1 MTPNSKGY
9 VCEALVLRRRDRPRV
24 RDASG
29 NDHYYLQDAN
39 FNVTAVTD
47 NTGAV
52 KERYAYTP
60 YGEVTILDADFSA
73 DSDNKSDISNEHL
86 YTGRRLDPETGLQLN
101 RNRFYAAGLG
111 RWVNRDPIGYEGGGY
126 NLYEYVNGMPLGGLD
141 PDGKYSLASAS
152 KSLLFQGKPL
162 AATSDLAIFNEWY
175 RLEMGNRQWL
185 HTLPRCPSKIKKC
198 SSGWKVKKRPSNAWV
213 KLNSAL
219 WNDPVSPGR
228 LEKALHP
235 SIGAR
240 KFTWSLRSVTFFN
253 HTNQCTYDKKGIQF
267 RAPPTAGTAD
277 LRPSGTATHF
287 LHDVAPI
294 LSANTLDGGWQ
305 GGVIMAGG
313 LRTIKTIPG
322 PRMRKYYRAR
332 PRW

>member
-86 YTGRRLDPETGLQLN
+86 YTGTQARPRDRVAVESESVLCGCI
-101 RNRFYAAGLG
+101 LG

-152 KSLLFQGKPL
+152 NGLLFQGKPL
-162 AATSDLAIFNEWY
+162 AATSDF
-175 RLEMGNRQWL
+175 
-185 HTLPRCPSKIKKC
+185 
-198 SSGWKVKKRPSNAWV
+198 SN
-213 KLNSAL
+213 
-219 WNDPVSPGR
+219 
-228 LEKALHP
+228 
-235 SIGAR
+235 
-240 KFTWSLRSVTFFN
+240 
-253 HTNQCTYDKKGIQF
+253 IQ
-267 RAPPTAGTAD
+267 
-277 LRPSGTATHF
+277 
-287 LHDVAPI
+287 
-294 LSANTLDGGWQ
+294 
-305 GGVIMAGG
+305 
-313 LRTIKTIPG
+313 
-322 PRMRKYYRAR
+322 
-332 PRW
+332 